1 MENIFFNKHDL
12 KYCGNNV
19 IIGKTVRI
27 RRPQDVIIGDNVI
40 IDDFAYIPCALEIG
54 SYTHIGASCSMIGG
68 IGKIT
73 IGSFV
78 NISPSCQIITVSNDY
93 KGGGLVGPA
102 IPAQFAGEAITEPV
116 TISDFALLGCNTTVL
131 PGSVIPE
138 GMSTGAFTL
147 VQNKKY
153 EPWCLYVGIPAKFH
167 GLRDGSAIKASAR
180 YLSRSERERERER
193 ETARRRISDKY
204 KYDAELYRIYYSCH
218 SVREAA

>member
-1 MENIFFNKHDL
+1 MENIFFDKHDL

-54 SYTHIGASCSMIGG
+54 SYTHIGASCSMVGG
-68 IGKIT
+68 SGKIT

-78 NISPSCQIITVSNDY
+78 NIAPSCQIVTGSNDY

-102 IPAQFAGEAITEPV
+102 IPLEFAGEPIIEPV
-116 TISDFALLGCNTTVL
+116 VISDFALLACNTTVL
-131 PGSVIPE
+131 PGVMIPE

-147 VQNKKY
+147 VNKKDY
-153 EPWCLYVGIPAKFH
+153 TPWSLYIGIPAK
-167 GLRDGSAIKASAR
+167 LYCKRESEEMKKAANKLIDT
-180 YLSRSERERERER
+180 Y
-193 ETARRRISDKY
+193 
-204 KYDAELYRIYYSCH
+204 
-218 SVREAA
+218 

>member
-1 MENIFFNKHDL
+1 MENLFFDKKEL

-68 IGKIT
+68 SGKIT

-78 NISPSCQIITVSNDY
+78 NIAPSCQIVTASNDY

-102 IPAQFAGEAITEPV
+102 IPAEFAGEPIIEPV
-116 TISDFALLGCNTTVL
+116 IIGDFVLLACNTTVL
-131 PGSVIPE
+131 PGTVIPE
-138 GMSTGAFTL
+138 GMSTGAFSL
-147 VQNKKY
+147 VRKQEYK
-153 EPWCLYVGIPAKFH
+153 PWSLYVGIPVKYH
-167 GLRDGSAIKASAR
+167 CDRDGSEMKTAAKKLIAR
-180 YLSRSERERERER
+180 SSL
-193 ETARRRISDKY
+193 K
-204 KYDAELYRIYYSCH
+204 
-218 SVREAA
+218 